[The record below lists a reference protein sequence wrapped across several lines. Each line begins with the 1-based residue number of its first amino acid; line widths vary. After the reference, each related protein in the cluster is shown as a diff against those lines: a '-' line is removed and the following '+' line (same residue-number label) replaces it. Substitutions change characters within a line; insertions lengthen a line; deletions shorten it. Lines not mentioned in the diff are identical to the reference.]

1 MTDENKKT
9 ISTLEALCI
18 EPEAGEEA
26 RLDADELDAVL
37 YAIDFIKDNEPRRGS
52 WVRGEDEDGSYCY
65 CSECQKVK
73 YRYPFFVGSMRQPRY
88 CEYCGSL
95 NNEEGKV

>member
-1 MTDENKKT
+1 MTDENKKN
-9 ISTLEALCI
+9 ISTLEALCV

-26 RLDADELDAVL
+26 RLDANELDAVL
-37 YAIDFIKDNEPRRGS
+37 YAIDFIKDNEPIRGA
-52 WVRGEDEDGSYCY
+52 WLTGEDEDGRYMY
-65 CSECQKVK
+65 CSVCQKVH
-73 YRYPFFVGSMRQPRY
+73 YRYPFYSGAMRHPRY